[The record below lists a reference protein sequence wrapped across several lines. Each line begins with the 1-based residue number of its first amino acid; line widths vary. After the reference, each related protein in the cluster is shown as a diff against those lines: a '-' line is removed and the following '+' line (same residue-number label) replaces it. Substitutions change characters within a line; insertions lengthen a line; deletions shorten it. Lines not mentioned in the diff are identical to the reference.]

1 MPHVILEYT
10 SNIDREID
18 TESILGRLFELL
30 VSITGVAIDNCKG
43 RVIER
48 GKYRVGTGGEPK
60 AFVHCCIRVLAGRSK
75 ELKGELGKA
84 ALTILKEYFL
94 LTASALDLQIT
105 VEIQDIAWDAY
116 FKEPAGTLGTS
127 DE

>member
-18 TESILGRLFELL
+18 TESILGRLFESLA
-30 VSITGVAIDNCKG
+30 SIAGIAIDNCKG
-43 RVIER
+43 RVIAREHF
-48 GKYRVGTGGEPK
+48 RVGTGGEQK

-84 ALTILKEYFL
+84 ALTVLKECFL
-94 LTASALDLQIT
+94 QAASALDLQIT
-105 VEIQDIAWDAY
+105 VEIQDIERDAY
-116 FKEPAGTLGTS
+116 FKAPAG
-127 DE
+127 